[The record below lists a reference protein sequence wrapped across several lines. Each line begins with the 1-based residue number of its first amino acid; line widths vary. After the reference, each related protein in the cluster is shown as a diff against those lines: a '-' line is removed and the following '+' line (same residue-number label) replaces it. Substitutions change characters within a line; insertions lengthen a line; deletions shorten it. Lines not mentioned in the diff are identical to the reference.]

1 MPETK
6 HTFASGKM
14 NKDLDERLVPNGEYR
29 HAVNVRVNTS
39 DASDV
44 GALNNILG
52 NDLVFPSVRNGNAF
66 NLHANAQCVGAIS
79 DEKNNCFYWFVQ
91 NFDLS
96 DLILKYDTQSK
107 TVIPVLVDTFINTPS
122 AVLNFQRDNII
133 TGINI
138 INNLLFWTDNYGEPK
153 KINIDNCIL
162 GTNNFSP
169 YTTHTKLHNPIL
181 DTLLGVNA
189 PYTDSSVNL
198 KEEHITVIK
207 RAPLRAPEMDLI
219 SSGLFNMPGVVQE
232 FRFSDGAGTLWSP
245 GNYTGASSQ
254 LVVNGTNTF
263 GLRINSSSDGLPYS
277 IVPGETIIQLKS
289 VQANQIGYDTDS
301 DGFVD
306 QLNDS
311 FNQEYSYA
319 SDYDIRCKILKHD
332 GYGTTSS
339 PGPSYTGSPL
349 QGYAWVFVEILSIKP
364 NTTLN
369 KSDWVVNFEQ
379 GVDNL
384 FEDKFP
390 RFAYRY
396 KYIDGEYS
404 PYSPF
409 TRVAFNASTFSQDTI
424 RGYNLGMRNDL
435 KEVKLYSFVNKDASI
450 LGQVISKKIPHDVV
464 GIDILYKESNS
475 PIVYVVESISPK
487 NTNVWSA
494 VPSSPVAAAIGNGV
508 YSITSDT
515 IYNVVA
521 ENQLLR
527 SFDSV
532 PKKALAQEVTGNRI
546 VYGNYEQNID
556 LSQDPISLNLFYS
569 NSSFVIQDEIGV
581 PSIKSIRNYQ
591 LGIVY
596 EDKYGRQTP
605 VLTNNEAT
613 LKIPITQSSSPIK
626 LEAEVLSPHPSEA
639 QSYKFYIKETSSEYY
654 NLPLAKW
661 YNAEDNNIWLSFI
674 SADRNKIDENDYLY
688 LKKAH
693 GSDFAVLTPN
703 KYKVLAISNE
713 APDFIKTNRKPLGSL
728 AQNNSD
734 AEPLFNDYTFM
745 PIKGKTEFRINS
757 FLVDSSG
764 FSEIEQAQNLEM
776 VLSDPNTNNFS
787 DRYKITSA
795 KKDPLNDVGYII
807 VLDRPFGTDINFV
820 EDSSST
826 ASLPVIKDGVTLEIT
841 SGNVENKPEFDG
853 KFFVKINKDF
863 NIVNNI
869 FSYSGNVEDLS
880 ITHQEPLLYYTDT
893 NVNQFTQ
900 PGGNGWNVSG
910 TQIRRSSNSSFTL
923 NGNAIPR
930 AEQSFGD
937 GTSFSTLDSNGPR
950 WFIDKLP
957 YEGLKQGPSQG
968 GSSGT
973 NNGING
979 YYIDISFSGIPI
991 APGGDYLTRNDD
1003 GWVVGSTAN
1012 TYTDQEVT
1020 MTENLNV
1027 GKQFYFADDPDQT
1040 LYTIQNVE
1048 IIDIYNYID
1057 FVNIYSTVAMNS
1069 ASNYRKTWRLRLDK
1083 QIVNQT
1089 FDPTANSIN
1098 QVSNSNPVS
1107 INFVESRVERDGS
1120 VRLTKNPAVFETKP
1134 KRDEGLEIYHEASES
1149 FDISRIG
1156 QQELNFYNC
1165 YVFGNGVESN
1175 RVRDDFNAAKID
1187 NGPKVSAVYEGEYK
1201 RERIKNGLI
1210 YSGLYNF
1217 KSGLNNLNQFI
1228 IAEKIT
1234 KDLNPT
1240 YGSIQK
1246 LFSRQTDLIAFCED
1260 RVVRILANK
1269 DAVFNADG
1277 NPNLIATNNVLGQ
1290 TMPFSG
1296 NYGIS
1301 TDPASFASDNYRAYF
1316 SDKQRGAVLRLS
1328 MDGLTPISE
1337 YGMSDYFRDTLK
1349 VSSKT
1354 TGSYDK
1360 NNKEY
1365 NLSILPMD
1373 VKDPEVTVSFDEK
1386 SKGWVS
1392 FKSFIPEV
1400 ALSSSSVYYSFKNGK
1415 LYEHDVETVNRN
1427 TFYNAY
1433 EDSEVTVLLNEIPST
1448 VKNYKTISYEGTDSA
1463 IQQEI
1468 STNITTGL
1476 PNTGYYNLTTK
1487 QGWRVEYISTD
1498 QDDGKIKE
1506 FIKKEGK
1513 WFNYIK
1519 GINNII

>member
-1 MPETK
+1 M
-6 HTFASGKM
+6 
-14 NKDLDERLVPNGEYR
+14 
-29 HAVNVRVNTS
+29 
-39 DASDV
+39 
-44 GALNNILG
+44 
-52 NDLVFPSVRNGNAF
+52 
-66 NLHANAQCVGAIS
+66 Q
-79 DEKNNCFYWFVQ
+79 
-91 NFDLS
+91 
-96 DLILKYDTQSK
+96 
-107 TVIPVLVDTFINTPS
+107 
-122 AVLNFQRDNII
+122 
-133 TGINI
+133 
-138 INNLLFWTDNYGEPK
+138 
-153 KINIDNCIL
+153 
-162 GTNNFSP
+162 
-169 YTTHTKLHNPIL
+169 
-181 DTLLGVNA
+181 
-189 PYTDSSVNL
+189 
-198 KEEHITVIK
+198 
-207 RAPLRAPEMDLI
+207 
-219 SSGLFNMPGVVQE
+219 
-232 FRFSDGAGTLWSP
+232 
-245 GNYTGASSQ
+245 
-254 LVVNGTNTF
+254 
-263 GLRINSSSDGLPYS
+263 
-277 IVPGETIIQLKS
+277 
-289 VQANQIGYDTDS
+289 
-301 DGFVD
+301 
-306 QLNDS
+306 
-311 FNQEYSYA
+311 
-319 SDYDIRCKILKHD
+319 
-332 GYGTTSS
+332 
-339 PGPSYTGSPL
+339 
-349 QGYAWVFVEILSIKP
+349 
-364 NTTLN
+364 
-369 KSDWVVNFEQ
+369 
-379 GVDNL
+379 
-384 FEDKFP
+384 
-390 RFAYRY
+390 
-396 KYIDGEYS
+396 
-404 PYSPF
+404 
-409 TRVAFNASTFSQDTI
+409 
-424 RGYNLGMRNDL
+424 
-435 KEVKLYSFVNKDASI
+435 
-450 LGQVISKKIPHDVV
+450 
-464 GIDILYKESNS
+464 
-475 PIVYVVESISPK
+475 
-487 NTNVWSA
+487 
-494 VPSSPVAAAIGNGV
+494 
-508 YSITSDT
+508 
-515 IYNVVA
+515 
-521 ENQLLR
+521 
-527 SFDSV
+527 
-532 PKKALAQEVTGNRI
+532 
-546 VYGNYEQNID
+546 
-556 LSQDPISLNLFYS
+556 
-569 NSSFVIQDEIGV
+569 
-581 PSIKSIRNYQ
+581 
-591 LGIVY
+591 
-596 EDKYGRQTP
+596 
-605 VLTNNEAT
+605 
-613 LKIPITQSSSPIK
+613 
-626 LEAEVLSPHPSEA
+626 
-639 QSYKFYIKETSSEYY
+639 
-654 NLPLAKW
+654 
-661 YNAEDNNIWLSFI
+661 
-674 SADRNKIDENDYLY
+674 
-688 LKKAH
+688 
-693 GSDFAVLTPN
+693 
-703 KYKVLAISNE
+703 
-713 APDFIKTNRKPLGSL
+713 
-728 AQNNSD
+728 
-734 AEPLFNDYTFM
+734 
-745 PIKGKTEFRINS
+745 
-757 FLVDSSG
+757 
-764 FSEIEQAQNLEM
+764 
-776 VLSDPNTNNFS
+776 
-787 DRYKITSA
+787 